1 MGTKSVG
8 FNLVY
13 NKLCRVFQGQLLI
26 YLGWCAKFDEP
37 ISSSIA
43 QYVKM
48 ILILRVSLF
57 LERKQFSKL
66 LTIYISVCTCR
77 CSVYSAFVE
86 LQFMLF
92 CCQSH
97 ASLFSLLFV
106 CLLSHFCS
114 SSESN
119 SDSDKQK
126 SGKKNKDKPKRY
138 ESAIFIWKR
147 KLLHFHHY
155 SLSRSSI
162 LPHIILLWTSLNCE
176 HQK

>member
-1 MGTKSVG
+1 
-8 FNLVY
+8 
-13 NKLCRVFQGQLLI
+13 
-26 YLGWCAKFDEP
+26 
-37 ISSSIA
+37 
-43 QYVKM
+43 M

-57 LERKQFSKL
+57 QERKQFSKL

-77 CSVYSAFVE
+77 FSVYSAFVE
-86 LQFMLF
+86 IQFMLF

-114 SSESN
+114 SSESD

-138 ESAIFIWKR
+138 ESAIFYLKKKIA
-147 KLLHFHHY
+147 
-155 SLSRSSI
+155 SLSPLQPFQVKHTATYYFAVNLSK
-162 LPHIILLWTSLNCE
+162 L
-176 HQK
+176 